1 MTMKFKMVND
11 AEANAEADKKF
22 EELVA
27 VKNQADQ
34 MIHGT
39 RKQVEEAG
47 ENLPADVKTNI
58 EKAISELEVSVK
70 SDNKEEIEAQISKLV
85 EASQKLMEMAQQNA
99 QQAGA
104 SANAS
109 EDNTAKD
116 DNVVDAEF
124 EEVKEDETKK

>member
-1 MTMKFKMVND
+1 MTWVKRGKRVT
-11 AEANAEADKKF
+11 
-22 EELVA
+22 A
-27 VKNQADQ
+27 VTTVVVSTGG
-34 MIHGT
+34 ISHLSE
-39 RKQVEEAG
+39 VEEAG